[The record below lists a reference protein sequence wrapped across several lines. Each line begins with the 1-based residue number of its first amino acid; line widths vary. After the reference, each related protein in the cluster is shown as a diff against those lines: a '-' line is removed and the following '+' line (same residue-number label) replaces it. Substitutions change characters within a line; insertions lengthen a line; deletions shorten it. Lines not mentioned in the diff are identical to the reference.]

1 MVLQLKLR
9 ESRSPPGHQAGSY
22 TTHTKAADLNKV
34 GGFRRSGVRQLK
46 SPVPLSAMAP
56 EPGAEPHL
64 YTSRS
69 DHSDPTV
76 HLRVSQML
84 IQGATSCELR

>member
-22 TTHTKAADLNKV
+22 TTHTKAADLSKA
-34 GGFRRSGVRQLK
+34 GGFWRFGVRQRK
-46 SPVPLSAMAP
+46 SPAPLPAMAP
-56 EPGAEPHL
+56 ELGAEPDL

-69 DHSDPTV
+69 DHSVFAGQPKADPRCCIV
-76 HLRVSQML
+76 
-84 IQGATSCELR
+84 